1 MMHALNAGSELI
13 VNQIFREYANEKIS
27 RVVCTYEKFSNHYF
41 FDPPLDTTTMVPYSD
56 ILNALVFLDTNGYF
70 VAEESVTTYCVECFA
85 MGLNLVGRCPSCG
98 SGKIKRGRVLAH
110 KCGCHDF
117 EELYRQADGWSCPS
131 CKKRLY
137 VAGADYTDEGM
148 RYKCVSCGSIF
159 EKYSTNYQCPE
170 CMSTYAE
177 GDEPSV
183 NFKLYMPTRFA
194 QSKKHQI
201 RTAFRINEMVGNY
214 LAKMGY
220 DIRMFFLQEHTGEP
234 LYWDLVATHPT
245 RKTAGIVGV
254 SVLPVAD
261 IIDKETFQRI
271 VSKKKRAGLS
281 SAVVVSPAR
290 IDSSAILRLSQKGVY
305 VIDTQDQ
312 ALLQESEI
320 EKQIAPL
327 LLK

>member
-1 MMHALNAGSELI
+1 MMRALNAGSELI
-13 VNQIFREYANEKIS
+13 VNQIFREYSNEKIS

-41 FDPPLDTTTMVPYSD
+41 FDPPLDTTTNVPYSD
-56 ILNALVFLDTNGYF
+56 ILNALVYLDNGGYF

-98 SGKIKRGRVLAH
+98 SGKIKRGRVLVH
-110 KCGCHDF
+110 KCGCRDF
-117 EELYRQADGWSCPS
+117 EELYRQSDNWQCPS

-148 RYKCVSCGSIF
+148 EYKCVSCGSIF

-183 NFKLYMPTRFA
+183 NFKLYLPTRFA
-194 QSKKHQI
+194 ESKKHQMKA
-201 RTAFRINEMVGNY
+201 AFRVNEMVGNY

-220 DIRMFFLQEHTGEP
+220 DIRMFFLQEHAGES
-234 LYWDLVATHPT
+234 LYWDLVASHPNKRST
-245 RKTAGIVGV
+245 GMVGV
-254 SVLPVAD
+254 SVIPVAD
-261 IIDKETFQRI
+261 TIDRESFQRL
-271 VSKKKRAGLS
+271 VLRKKRAGLA
-281 SAVVVSPAR
+281 SAVLVSPAR
-290 IDSSAILRLSQKGVY
+290 VDGTTIMKLAQKGIY
-305 VIDTQDQ
+305 YIDAQDEGF
-312 ALLQESEI
+312 LHESEI
-320 EKQIAPL
+320 ERQIAPL